1 MIKRL
6 AFIATLLAMAAIPAT
21 ATAEKLPDVV
31 SIKADQYFCCTEEIF
46 GSVESPAAKC
56 ERNRTIILFHNPSSE
71 EGKRGFKRGVGFN
84 VFATTTT
91 DSKGEYLFD
100 EGDVDNKLV
109 PSSDFPPGDY
119 FARVRRARRGGDVC
133 RRDDSRV
140 ITLEGFIV
148 CESEQAASDDAVQR
162 KGPC

>member
-1 MIKRL
+1 MIKGL
-6 AFIATLLAMAAIPAT
+6 TFIATVLGAAAIPAT
-21 ATAEKLPDVV
+21 ATADKLPDVV
-31 SIKADQYFCCTEEIF
+31 SIHADQYHCCTEEIF

-56 ERNRTIILFHNPSSE
+56 ERNRTIILFHNPSSDMA
-71 EGKRGFKRGVGFN
+71 KRGFSFN

-100 EGDVDNKLV
+100 EGNVDNKLV

-148 CESEQAASDDAVQR
+148 CSSEQGTSEEAVQR
-162 KGPC
+162 KGAC